1 MNTVSKYARR
11 LVACASSKDIAKK
24 IQYSV
29 DHVNEFRSGRS
40 ESLTVAERIIEKY
53 DDLFLDKLFGY
64 TALKEKAEY
73 LEKQNQQYRLML
85 MEGKK

>member
-11 LVACASSKDIAKK
+11 LIAGARSKDIAAD
-24 IQYSV
+24 IHYSV

-40 ESLTVAERIIEKY
+40 ESLAVAERIIEECEPM
-53 DDLFLDKLFGY
+53 FLDKLFGY
-64 TALKEKAEY
+64 NALKNKAEY

-85 MEGKK
+85 MEAKK

>member
-11 LVACASSKDIAKK
+11 LIAGAISKDIAAD
-24 IQYSV
+24 IHYSL

-40 ESLTVAERIIEKY
+40 ESLAVAERIIEKY
-53 DDLFLDKLFGY
+53 DVMFMDKLLGY
-64 TALKEKAEY
+64 NALKNKAEY

-85 MEGKK
+85 MEEKK